1 MSSSPREV
9 RRGSTQSRGSVGSA
23 SRRSASA
30 SRSASSSKAK
40 RRRSSAAGGGGGGS
54 HSSSKSSRRRNSRSN
69 SKSDLGNLE
78 LRRLC
83 EVAKDEKGWEKV
95 RRWILSHSGVETQTA
110 ILQLGENG
118 TSAIHLACKNLAP
131 LDVVEMILNACEDA
145 LELSDDHGFCALH
158 YACHYGAKEEVLKVL
173 ILSCPKI
180 LKKKDSKGRNPLHFA
195 VGNKFKATPIS
206 PSIFTML
213 TQSGAARQMEAKGM
227 LVS

>member
-1 MSSSPREV
+1 MSSSPRGV
-9 RRGSTQSRGSVGSA
+9 RRDSIQSRGSVGSG
-23 SRRSASA
+23 
-30 SRSASSSKAK
+30 RSASSSKVN
-40 RRRSSAAGGGGGGS
+40 RRRSSAGGRS
-54 HSSSKSSRRRNSRSN
+54 HSSSRSNNRRKSRSN
-69 SKSDLGNLE
+69 SKSNLGNLE

-95 RRWILSHSGVETQTA
+95 RRWILSHSAVENQTA

-158 YACHYGAKEEVLKVL
+158 YACHHGAKEEVLKLL

-227 LVS
+227 LVR